1 MNSIGVNYINA
12 SGHTVRDSLLITILR
27 SHSTVKPD
35 VLGDTFAGQSR
46 FPGDQVDPRGR
57 RGADSP
63 CMQHLYN
70 SRIPVVPLEWKHMF
84 CHTSVQAV
92 CHHVAVMCLGT
103 WRPNINAKSG
113 LFTKRCQN
121 CRSELKTGPLHALI
135 LIAFH
140 VANSCLPGENLF
152 GMIACLVCLLV
163 YRVDPC
169 DTAEISIPALFGH
182 R

>member
-1 MNSIGVNYINA
+1 MFWEIRLPVSL
-12 SGHTVRDSLLITILR
+12 DSLAIRLTPVGDGVPTLLAC
-27 SHSTVKPD
+27 STCKTLEYQQFHVN
-35 VLGDTFAGQSR
+35 GSTCFAIHL
-46 FPGDQVDPRGR
+46 FKLF
-57 RGADSP
+57 DS
-63 CMQHLYN
+63 
-70 SRIPVVPLEWKHMF
+70 
-84 CHTSVQAV
+84 V
-92 CHHVAVMCLGT
+92 CHNVAVMCLGT

-121 CRSELKTGPLHALI
+121 CRSELKTGSLHALI
-135 LIAFH
+135 LTAFH